1 MAAAETS
8 NSTAAKALASAAAA
22 IGMAA
27 SADNSTHHATSAI
40 CHDVSLI
47 FDHETPAAKEFCK
60 SFDSMLLCADYCSDY
75 CLTKVDTSDP
85 CHPKLDA
92 DGDGTVDGKE
102 PGVVARRNQKNAS
115 ASMVFIVVFGL
126 LCWASYHTSKARR
139 EFSPRAQRMPW
150 QQEQPDEESQGIS
163 MVPQTWD
170 EAASDGSGLMP
181 KGYQRSETRGTSGYY

>member
-139 EFSPRAQRMPW
+139 EFSLERSACR
-150 QQEQPDEESQGIS
+150 
-163 MVPQTWD
+163 
-170 EAASDGSGLMP
+170 GSRSNPTRSRKVLAWCP
-181 KGYQRSETRGTSGYY
+181 KLGTKQLPTAVA